1 MTSFRELH
9 ESGSF
14 VLPNAWDPAS
24 ARLLSTVPGVPALGT
39 TSAGVAAALGLPDG
53 QRMPMRTMIEA
64 VGKIVD
70 ASAVPVS
77 ADLEGGYNDVR
88 ATVRAAMDVGVVGV
102 NIEDTRYP
110 DTKLW
115 SPEEAADRIARVRSL
130 DAELVIN
137 ARTDV
142 WWFGDGGMDEG
153 LTRMRLFLE
162 AGADCLFAPGLPEKL
177 IPEIIA
183 ALPGVALNV
192 LASPTLPSLES
203 LAAMGVR
210 RVSTGSALARL
221 AWGSARDALT
231 SVLGGGGFAGIGG
244 TLSYRDL
251 TEALDNA
258 IDP

>member
-9 ESGSF
+9 QSGFF

-24 ARLLSTVPGVPALGT
+24 ARLLSAVPGVPALGT

-53 QRMPMRTMIEA
+53 ERMPMATMIKA
-64 VGKIVD
+64 VAAIVG

-77 ADLEGGYNDVR
+77 ADLEGGYGDVR
-88 ATVRAAMDVGVVGV
+88 ATVRAALDVGVAGV

-110 DTKLW
+110 EARLRG
-115 SPEEAADRIARVRSL
+115 PAEAADRIAQVRSL
-130 DAELVIN
+130 DRELVIN

-142 WWFGDGGMDEG
+142 WWFGGGGFDEG
-153 LTRMRLFLE
+153 VARMRQYVE
-162 AGADCLFAPGLPEKL
+162 AGADCVFAPGLPEEL
-177 IPEIIA
+177 IPEIVA

-192 LASPTLPSLES
+192 LASPTLPSPES

-221 AWGSARDALT
+221 AWGSARDALG
-231 SVLGGGGFAGIGG
+231 SVLGGAGFAGLAS
-244 TLSYRDL
+244 TLSYQEL
-251 TEALDNA
+251 TEALDKRY
-258 IDP
+258 

>member
-1 MTSFRELH
+1 MLSFRELH
-9 ESGSF
+9 RSGFF

-24 ARLLSTVPGVPALGT
+24 ARLLSTVPGVPALGS

-53 QRMPMRTMIEA
+53 ERMPMPTMIKA
-64 VGKIVD
+64 VGAIVD

-77 ADLEGGYNDVR
+77 ADLEGGYEDVR
-88 ATVRAAMDVGVVGV
+88 ATVRAALDVGVVGV

-110 DTKLW
+110 DATLR
-115 SPEEAADRIARVRSL
+115 SPAEAADRIAEVRAL
-130 DAELVIN
+130 DGELVIN

-142 WWFGDGGMDEG
+142 WWSGDGGMDDG
-153 LTRMRLFLE
+153 LTRLRLFLD
-162 AGADCLFAPGLPEKL
+162 AGADCVFAPGLPEPL

-244 TLSYRDL
+244 SLSYHEL
-251 TEALDNA
+251 TEALDKRY
-258 IDP
+258 